1 MSVTSESI
9 LRNEYDLA
17 MKFFVNKNF
26 EKSYKIIENSY
37 NLAFREYPS
46 GFTDD
51 SLFIKILCLYYVEIG
66 ILINPSNHADSFL
79 TDGEIKQLEVTL
91 RGSQYLDKLCE
102 SFGDINHI
110 PSEVLYN
117 LFLLYSVNGNVVRIN
132 ALKKKFYDTI
142 EKINWHHKTDD
153 LFSKKLL
160 DYFVF
165 HILPGAGDFDE
176 AKHIIAQNPLYSSS
190 VSSSTEELEKIKLSL
205 ERQRKEEAER
215 NRKLEEKQKKLES
228 QNLRSKEQKS
238 KHYKPLNELRKT
250 KLADDDN
257 SESKEKNLQSINT
270 NFIITRIKYLIRL
283 IHNQVNEN
291 SLQSIGLMLLVL
303 VFPLVFR
310 RKSVQILGKLKD
322 TIKMAV
328 KISYV

>member
-1 MSVTSESI
+1 MSVTSELI
-9 LRNEYDLA
+9 LRNDYDLA

-37 NLAFREYPS
+37 NLAFKEYPS
-46 GFTDD
+46 GFADD

-66 ILINPSNHADSFL
+66 ILINPSNNANLFL
-79 TDGEIKQLEVTL
+79 TDAEIKQLEATL
-91 RGSQYLDKLCE
+91 RESQYLDKLCE

-117 LFLLYSVNGNVVRIN
+117 LFLLYSVNGDVVNIN
-132 ALKKKFYDTI
+132 ALKNKYHDAI
-142 EKINWHHKTDD
+142 EKINWHYKTDD
-153 LFSKKLL
+153 IFLKKFL

-165 HILPGAGDFDE
+165 HILPEAGDFNE
-176 AKHIIAQNPLYSSS
+176 ARYIIEQNPLYSSS
-190 VSSSTEELEKIKLSL
+190 VGSSTEELEKIKLSL

-238 KHYKPLNELRKT
+238 KHYRSLNELRKT
-250 KLADDDN
+250 KLIDDDN
-257 SESKEKNLQSINT
+257 SESKEKNLQSVNM
-270 NFIITRIKYLIRL
+270 NFVVTKIKYLIRL
-283 IHNQVNEN
+283 LQNHVNEN
-291 SLQSIGLMLLVL
+291 SIQSIGLMLLVL
-303 VFPLVFR
+303 VLPLVFR
-310 RKSVQILGKLKD
+310 RKSAQLLGKLKD